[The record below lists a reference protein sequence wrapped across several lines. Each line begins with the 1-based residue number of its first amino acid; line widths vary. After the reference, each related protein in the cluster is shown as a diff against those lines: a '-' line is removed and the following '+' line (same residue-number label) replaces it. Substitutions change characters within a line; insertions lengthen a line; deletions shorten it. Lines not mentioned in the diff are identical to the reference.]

1 MSEDLFRWI
10 VTLGVLLAAVAVVVQ
25 AALVFAMY
33 KVAKAS
39 EEKVMP
45 LVDTVTPLVVTVR
58 KLVDDNGP
66 RISQVTIDSVE
77 IAKITREHV
86 VRVGE
91 LVKECTDRTRT
102 QMARLDHIMDDAAI
116 KLEGAGD
123 AVRTA
128 VLRPAREVNG
138 VLHGLKA
145 ALAVVAAGRRESV
158 DHATQDE
165 EMFI

>member
-1 MSEDLFRWI
+1 
-10 VTLGVLLAAVAVVVQ
+10 
-25 AALVFAMY
+25 
-33 KVAKAS
+33 
-39 EEKVMP
+39 MP
-45 LVDTVTPLVVTVR
+45 LVDTVTPLIHTVR
-58 KLVDDNGP
+58 KLVDENGP
-66 RISQVTIDSVE
+66 RISHVATDSVE
-77 IAKITREHV
+77 IVKITREHV
-86 VRVGE
+86 TRVGE

-102 QMARLDHIMDDAAI
+102 QMARLDHILDDAAVKI
-116 KLEGAGD
+116 EGAGD

>member
-1 MSEDLFRWI
+1 
-10 VTLGVLLAAVAVVVQ
+10 
-25 AALVFAMY
+25 MY

-39 EEKVMP
+39 EGEGDAAGGYGHAP
-45 LVDTVTPLVVTVR
+45 LVSTVR
-58 KLVDDNGP
+58 SWSTRTV
-66 RISQVTIDSVE
+66 RAFRVTTDSVE

-86 VRVGE
+86 TRVGE

-102 QMARLDHIMDDAAI
+102 QMARLDHILDDAAVKI
-116 KLEGAGD
+116 EGAGD

-128 VLRPAREVNG
+128 VMRPAREMNG

-145 ALAVVAAGRRESV
+145 AIAVVAAGRRESV